1 MDIMMGMVMVLGMVS
16 QTNYQMNTKNHKHHT
31 TYKTPEDGVIDVEY
45 KELNYYK
52 GGITNG

>member
-16 QTNYQMNTKNHKHHT
+16 QTNYQMNTKKHKHHT